1 MKAQQGDE
9 HVTSQSETQGTSE
22 QGLRVESGTQVIVS
36 HDSLTPSASLLPAGA
51 ADQLLIV
58 SAKSPPSIERT
69 LGDLGRDLSKVGHL
83 PLGSTDIEYDGP
95 LWTGPTIDPS
105 DLTGL
110 SMQYNR
116 ALEAL
121 EPDHGWILFDDIN
134 ALLLYSDTD
143 RVVRFLDHVAQQ
155 TREADVRGVYT
166 VVRDAMSDQEYSA
179 LANVLDGSADL
190 R

>member
-1 MKAQQGDE
+1 MTSGSDVQGAGE
-9 HVTSQSETQGTSE
+9 RA
-22 QGLRVESGTQVIVS
+22 LRVEAGTQVLVS
-36 HDSLTPSASLLPAGA
+36 HDSLTPSVSLLPPGA

-58 SAKSPPSIERT
+58 SAKSPRAIERA
-69 LGDLGRDLSKVGHL
+69 LDDLGRDVSKVGHL
-83 PLGSTDIEYDGP
+83 PLGSTDVEYDGP
-95 LWTGPTIDPS
+95 LWTGSTTDPS

-110 SMQYNR
+110 SMQYSR
-116 ALEAL
+116 ALNAL
-121 EPDHGWILFDDIN
+121 ESDHGWVLFDDVN
-134 ALLLYSDTD
+134 ALLLYSDPD

-179 LANVLDGSADL
+179 IANVLDESSDL

>member
-1 MKAQQGDE
+1 MDQGVE
-9 HVTSQSETQGTSE
+9 HVTSQSDVQGAGE
-22 QGLRVESGTQVIVS
+22 RALRVEAGNQMLVS

-51 ADQLLIV
+51 ADQLLVV
-58 SAKSPPSIERT
+58 SAKSPQAIERA
-69 LGDLGRDLSKVGHL
+69 LADLGRDVSKVGHL

-95 LWTGPTIDPS
+95 LWTGPTIEPS

-110 SMQYNR
+110 SMQYAR
-116 ALEAL
+116 ALDAL
-121 EPDHGWILFDDIN
+121 EPDHGWVLFDDIN
-134 ALLLYSDTD
+134 ALLLYSDPD
-143 RVVRFLDHVAQQ
+143 RVVRFLDHIVQQ